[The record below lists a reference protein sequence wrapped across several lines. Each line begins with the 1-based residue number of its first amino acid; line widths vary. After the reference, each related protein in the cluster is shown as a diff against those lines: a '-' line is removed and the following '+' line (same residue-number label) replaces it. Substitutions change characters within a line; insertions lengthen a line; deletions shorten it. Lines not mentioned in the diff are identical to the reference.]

1 MGGTNTRKARRTQHT
16 ERSGNMAG
24 PAQGVSVAQMT
35 DRGLLAQSSAAGII
49 IVKTRQKNAD

>member
-1 MGGTNTRKARRTQHT
+1 
-16 ERSGNMAG
+16 MAG

-49 IVKTRQKNAD
+49 IVKTRQENAD